1 MEVLVLAAQARVLMW
16 VGFAWLAL
24 GLWQGLDPA
33 TVAWRAALGAL
44 AAMWVSGWLLRVV
57 VKVMNERITADMAER
72 QLAEEKKAAAES
84 AQRAPAR
91 PARPAATP
99 DRR

>member
-44 AAMWVSGWLLRVV
+44 AAMWVSGWLLRIV
-57 VKVMNERITADMAER
+57 VKVMNERITIDMAER

-84 AQRAPAR
+84 APRPAAKPAR
-91 PARPAATP
+91 PATP
-99 DRR
+99 ERR